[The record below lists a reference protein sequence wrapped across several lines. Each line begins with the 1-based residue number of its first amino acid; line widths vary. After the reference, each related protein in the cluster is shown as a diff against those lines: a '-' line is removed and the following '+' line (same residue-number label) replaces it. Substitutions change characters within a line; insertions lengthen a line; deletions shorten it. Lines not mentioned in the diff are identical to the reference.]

1 MTASPN
7 PPHGLHAIAQ
17 EFQISGEF
25 LHAEPFGSGHIND
38 TNRVAFSSGGAPR
51 RFIFQR
57 LNHAVFPNPLA
68 VMENLQRVTAHLS
81 GKFSSR
87 PDAARRALALVPA
100 RDGKPFHRDAA
111 GDFWRVFPFIEK
123 THTVDV
129 VSSPSQA
136 FAAARAF
143 GQFQKLLAD
152 LPAPSLHE
160 VIPDFHHTPKRFAA
174 LEKVVAADAFNRAAL
189 AKPEIEFALRHRAI
203 CNALLD
209 ANLPERVTHND
220 TKINNVL
227 LDDATGE
234 GVCVIDL
241 DTVMPGLAPCDFG
254 DLVRSATNAAAEN
267 ERDLAKVEMS
277 FPIFELL
284 LRGYLSEA
292 AEFLTAEEKSLLPV
306 SGQVI
311 ALELGLRFLADFLSG
326 DAYFKTRREGENLDR
341 CRAQFKLFES
351 IRAQESAMQ
360 KLLRTI

>member
-1 MTASPN
+1 VTASPN
-7 PPHGLHAIAQ
+7 PSHAVRAIAQ
-17 EFQISGEF
+17 AFQICGEF
-25 LHAEPFGSGHIND
+25 LHAETFGSGHIND
-38 TNRVAFSSGGAPR
+38 TYRVTTTSD
-51 RFIFQR
+51 RFILQR
-57 LNHAVFPNPLA
+57 LNHAVFLNPLA
-68 VMENLQRVTAHLS
+68 VMENLQRVTAHLA
-81 GKFSSR
+81 GKFSGE

-100 RDGKPFHRDAA
+100 RDGKPFYRDAN
-111 GDFWRVFPFIEK
+111 GNFWRVFPFIEG
-123 THTVDV
+123 THTVDAV
-129 VSSPSQA
+129 TSPAQA
-136 FAAARAF
+136 FAAAIAF

-152 LPAPSLHE
+152 LPAPRLHE
-160 VIPDFHHTPKRFAA
+160 VIPDFHCTPKRFVA
-174 LEKVVAADAFNRAAL
+174 LEKSIAADAFNRAAL
-189 AKPEIEFALRHRAI
+189 AKPEIEFALRNKAI
-203 CNALLD
+203 CGALLD

-267 ERDLAKVEMS
+267 ERDLAKVEMN
-277 FPIFELL
+277 FPIFESL

-292 AEFLTAEEKSLLPV
+292 AEFLTAEEKNLLPV

-311 ALELGLRFLADFLSG
+311 ALELGLRFLADFLTG